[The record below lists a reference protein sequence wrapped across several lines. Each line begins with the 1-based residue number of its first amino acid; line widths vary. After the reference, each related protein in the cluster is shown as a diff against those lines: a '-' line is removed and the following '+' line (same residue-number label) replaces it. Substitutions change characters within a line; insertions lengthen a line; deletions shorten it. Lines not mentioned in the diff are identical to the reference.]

1 MKTRDV
7 SNGRLYTVIKSQ
19 RFLLAKCDASIE
31 LIEHSKNIPILGTG
45 NIINKR
51 MVTMLVTFNQKPN
64 DVSGIDTIELIS
76 FKSEVLRCDGRLV
89 PITFENCLI
98 VSDLDLTAEGQ
109 CTFEVACSESTLK
122 MLLNI

>member
-1 MKTRDV
+1 MERVTKTIDV
-7 SNGRLYTVIKSQ
+7 SNGRLYTVIRSQ

-89 PITFENCLI
+89 PITVENGLI
-98 VSDLDLTAEGQ
+98 VSDLDLTA
-109 CTFEVACSESTLK
+109 
-122 MLLNI
+122 